1 MPNHPN
7 HIVVGQKL
15 YHPGQ
20 MRAMRDELEQA
31 RKTGEFPATSS
42 SVDDPKTI
50 VEDYKHLQ
58 RLRDARGNPLSPP
71 SKEYNIIKVDIA
83 RRIKA
88 RDEAEGSSTKLRE
101 MDNRV
106 QGWMNSISKEA
117 RMLEITQAALQRK
130 GISEPTQDDM
140 DAIAEEF
147 MQVAERTLLDVA
159 NPLRMNASRMAGN
172 ISRLDSQLNGLDSQ
186 LTGLDDAMAAQI
198 NGLST
203 LNNAVSDSMTSQIN
217 GLSTLNNAVNTS
229 MTAQVNTLNTV
240 LTNVQS
246 NMTRAVGNSTE
257 AMCTAMGAQLN
268 TLNTVLTGLQS
279 NMTNAV
285 GTSTEAMNTQINTL
299 NTMLTSQSSNFNGSI
314 NMLNTSLNT
323 VTNDLHR
330 VTTQLPTLIAAA
342 VQAAVQEQLAAA
354 TQQTL
359 LNQQHHTTTD
369 APPSYVTNMMAVT
382 KRTTRSAAKA
392 VAPSKKGRSQAAGK
406 ATAKKGPKP
415 SAGGSSGSEGSSSPP
430 TQKASGSSQDNC
442 SATSKPYKAW
452 QWSHIPPTKE
462 QRKAN
467 GRVKGRRLIFW
478 DRNDMMDRLLVHL
491 DFQCRKKGVEIPWE
505 DILNRLKPGSGF
517 GSIGNRIKRLREKQL
532 KTGYVVP
539 PVDLDTDITI
549 RGYVRT
555 AEDFTTGRV
564 VFYNEAIEEP
574 VTFPDA
580 IDDLS
585 SSTDSDETVED
596 VDVDQEMG
604 SDAFENL
611 AISDKA
617 IDAAQVYRNATNVD
631 IADYVEEGAQGVASG
646 GDPDGLPDWVS
657 SWVNFMEHA
666 SRPEPLGDAEYDL
679 LNALIYRWHKY
690 NEPVFQSFQLSHVQ
704 QATGPPRRSEGDGDA
719 EPEPDEPGQC
729 L

>member
-1 MPNHPN
+1 MPTHPN
-7 HIVVGQKL
+7 HIVVGQNL
-15 YHPGQ
+15 YTTGQ
-20 MRAMRDELEQA
+20 MRHMRDELVQA
-31 RKTGEFPATSS
+31 RKTGEFPITTAKTE
-42 SVDDPKTI
+42 DPQTI
-50 VEDYKHLQ
+50 VEDYQHLQ
-58 RLRDARGNPLSPP
+58 RLRDARGDLTKPP
-71 SKEYNIIKVDIA
+71 SQKYKILKVDIA

-186 LTGLDDAMAAQI
+186 LTGFDDAMAAQI

-203 LNNAVSDSMTSQIN
+203 LNNAV
-217 GLSTLNNAVNTS
+217 NTS
-229 MTAQVNTLNTV
+229 MSAQVNTLNTV
-240 LTNVQS
+240 LTNLQS

-257 AMCTAMGAQLN
+257 AM
-268 TLNTVLTGLQS
+268 S
-279 NMTNAV
+279 KAV
-285 GTSTEAMNTQINTL
+285 GTSTDAMSTAMASQLSTL
-299 NTMLTSQSSNFNGSI
+299 NTMLAAQGNTFNGSLTI
-314 NMLNTSLNT
+314 LNTSLNT
-323 VTNDLHR
+323 VTNDLQQL
-330 VTTQLPTLIAAA
+330 TTNLPAIIATAASAA
-342 VQAAVQEQLAAA
+342 VREHLAAA
-354 TQQTL
+354 AQQNL
-359 LNQQHHTTTD
+359 LNQQHHTTTE

-392 VAPSKKGRSQAAGK
+392 MAPSKKGRSQASGK
-406 ATAKKGPKP
+406 ATVKKGPKP

-430 TQKASGSSQDNC
+430 TQKDSGSSRDNC
-442 SATSKPYKAW
+442 SATSKPYKTW

-517 GSIGNRIKRLREKQL
+517 GSIGNRIKRLREKHL

-596 VDVDQEMG
+596 VNVDQEMG

-611 AISDKA
+611 AISDEA

-646 GDPDGLPDWVS
+646 GEDAGNQTGPDGLSDWIS

-690 NEPVFQSFQLSHVQ
+690 NEPVFHSFQLSHVQ

-719 EPEPDEPGQC
+719 EPEPDEPGRC